1 MLCSS
6 KHAKKSDEL
15 NIMKIYFKDKIL
27 TDSPAFG
34 EATIIA
40 TQLILL
46 SVNYK
51 PRDEDFIVEVPDNE
65 FKSMSGRDVVETL
78 ERLNI
83 VQEQVVQGR
92 NILVQDETF
101 DSYKI
106 DRVVETNNE
115 SDMKTHFHRD
125 LSIDPHVLFRIF
137 LWVID
142 IFSWYNLVHAF
153 SIYWEDPYYNPYAVG
168 LSTVGIPMVLTIY
181 LLNSKKHK

>member
-1 MLCSS
+1 M
-6 KHAKKSDEL
+6 
-15 NIMKIYFKDKIL
+15 
-27 TDSPAFG
+27 
-34 EATIIA
+34 
-40 TQLILL
+40 ILL

-106 DRVVETNNE
+106 DRVVETNSE
-115 SDMKTHFHRD
+115 SDRENQYNSAS
-125 LSIDPHVLFRIF
+125 SINSYALFRIF

-142 IFSWYNLVHAF
+142 IFTWYNFIRSFA
-153 SIYWEDPYYNPYAVG
+153 IYWKDPYYNSYAIGILTFAMPTG
-168 LSTVGIPMVLTIY
+168 LTYY
-181 LLNSKKHK
+181 LLASKKNRVYFERVNNV